1 MPYMNQPQD
10 LFRIFNDLDNRLRK
24 LETAQRFT
32 NPNVDFATST
42 PTNPRNGDQYLDTDA
57 NLLKWWSETANQW
70 VEIADNLNSTTV
82 VNLPTTIQTVNN
94 NMVYTGNP
102 CDIEVQRIGKMIT
115 ANATIQFTNVTNF
128 GTGQIY
134 FDLPAGIPNR
144 SHDLAASGFLIDGG
158 TTYTIFG
165 TLSATGN
172 KMYLYHP
179 TSNGGSD
186 PVTYNKPATL
196 DTTSVINITGVALL
210 A

>member
-1 MPYMNQPQD
+1 MAYINQPAD
-10 LFRIFNDLDNRLRK
+10 LRAYFADIENRLRK

-32 NPNVDFATST
+32 TPNVDFSTNT
-42 PTNPRNGDQYLDTDA
+42 PTNPRIGDQFFDTDA
-57 NLLKWWSETANQW
+57 ELIKYWNGTQW
-70 VEIADNLNSTTV
+70 VEIADNLYSTSINTF
-82 VNLPTTIQTVNN
+82 NTTIQSTNN
-94 NMVYTGNP
+94 NMVYTGTP

-115 ANATIQFTNVTNF
+115 ANATITCTNISNF

-134 FDLPAGIPNR
+134 IDMPVGIPTR
-144 SHDLAASGFLIDGG
+144 SHNLSAGGYLVDGG

-165 TLSATGN
+165 TLGASAN
-172 KMYLYHP
+172 KMYLWHP

-186 PVTYNKPATL
+186 ILDYNSPAVL

>member
-1 MPYMNQPQD
+1 MNQPQD
-10 LFRIFNDLDNRLRK
+10 LHRIFNDMDARLRK
-24 LETAQRFT
+24 LETAVRFT
-32 NPNVDFATST
+32 APNVDFSTNT
-42 PTNPRNGDQYLDTDA
+42 PTNPRIGDQFYDTDA
-57 NLLKWWSETANQW
+57 QLMKYWNGTQW
-70 VEIADNLNSTTV
+70 VELADNLYSTTIIS
-82 VNLPTTIQTVNN
+82 LPTTMQTVNN

-102 CDIEVQRIGKMIT
+102 VLIEVQRIGKMIT
-115 ANATIQFTNVTNF
+115 ANALINFTNVTNF

-134 FDLPAGIPNR
+134 FDIPAGIPNR
-144 SHDLAASGFLIDGG
+144 AHDLAASGYLVDGG

-186 PVTYNKPATL
+186 TVTYNKPAVL